1 LRFWPNIAF
10 GTERY
15 PEKIAR
21 RLRAVNITAFIAAP
35 VAGAFAVFQALDD
48 FRTLWILVAIN
59 GTDALVWAAVPFLHR
74 FGPLAGPLALAGS
87 VYASNFALAAALGTG
102 SGIHLY
108 YIAAAALS
116 VLFLGV
122 ERVKLSAA
130 VVVLGA
136 ILFIAA
142 QLLLTFN
149 TTLVPPATLIANFV
163 VSAAVTIAIL
173 FAVVFY
179 AVRAIARAEAAAE
192 REFARSEALLVN
204 ILPPAIAARLKQSK
218 ESVIAD
224 SHAEASILFADMAGF
239 TARAA
244 DTLPVKL
251 VLFLNDLFTAFDQ
264 LVERYGLEKIKTTGD
279 AYMVVSGVP
288 APRADHAEALA
299 RLALDMR
306 AAVTAIAASS
316 GRALSIRIGISS
328 GPVVAGVVGTKKF
341 FYDVWGDTVN
351 VASRMES
358 TGEPGRIQVSEAA
371 HALLKDKFDLEPRG
385 EIEIK
390 GKGRMRTWFLTG
402 PKPAPSPPRTAP

>member
-1 LRFWPNIAF
+1 MRFWPNIAF

-21 RLRAVNITAFIAAP
+21 RLRAVNITVFIAAP

-59 GTDALVWAAVPFLHR
+59 GVDALVWGAIPFLHR
-74 FGPLAGPLALAGS
+74 YGPLAGPLALAGS
-87 VYASNFALAAALGTG
+87 VYASNFALAAALGSG

-116 VLFLGV
+116 VLFFGV

-130 VVVLGA
+130 VVTLGA
-136 ILFIAA
+136 ILFVAA
-142 QLLLTFN
+142 QLLLPFN
-149 TTLVPPATLIANFV
+149 TTLVPPATLIANFI
-163 VSAAVTIAIL
+163 VSAAVTIAVL

-358 TGEPGRIQVSEAA
+358 TGEPGWIQVSEATY
-371 HALLKDKFDLEPRG
+371 ALIQDKFDLESRG

-390 GKGRMRTWFLTG
+390 GKGKMRTWFLTG
-402 PKPAPSPPRTAP
+402 PRTPPSS

>member
-1 LRFWPNIAF
+1 LRLWPNIAF

-15 PEKIAR
+15 PEKTAR
-21 RLRAVNITAFIAAP
+21 RLRSVNITAWIAAP
-35 VAGAFAVFQALDD
+35 VAAAFAFFQAIED
-48 FRTLWILVAIN
+48 FDRLKVLVAIN
-59 GTDALVWAAVPFLHR
+59 AIDALVWGAVPLLHR
-74 FGPLAGPLALAGS
+74 FGHMAGPLALAGS
-87 VYASNFALAAALGTG
+87 VYASNFALTAALGSG

-122 ERVKLSAA
+122 ERVALSVG
-130 VVVLGA
+130 VVALGA
-136 ILFIAA
+136 ALFVAC
-142 QLLLTFN
+142 QLSLPFN
-149 TTLVPPATLIANFV
+149 TNLVPPVTLIVNFV
-163 VSAAVTIAIL
+163 VSAVVTVAIL

-192 REFARSEALLVN
+192 REFARSEALLTN
-204 ILPPAIAARLKQSK
+204 ILPPAIAARLKLAK

-224 SHAEASILFADMAGF
+224 SYAEASILFADMAGF

-244 DTLPVKL
+244 DTLPVRL

-288 APRADHAEALA
+288 EPRPGHAEALA
-299 RLALDMR
+299 QLALDMR
-306 AAVTAIAASS
+306 AAVTSIAQAS

-358 TGEPGRIQVSEAA
+358 SGEPGKIQVSEATY
-371 HALLKDKFDLEPRG
+371 ALLKDKFDFEARG

-390 GKGRMRTWFLTG
+390 GKGKMRTWFLI
-402 PKPAPSPPRTAP
+402 APMSAGSPPRTGP